1 MASDKRDFE
10 TSAFAAE
17 WRERVGPVVEAKS
30 VQFNFNMG
38 PSAGRPV
45 DVEISHRDDK
55 VLEAAAN
62 DVVAAL
68 RGYGGVT
75 DVENGVAL
83 GKPQLDLTLRPEA
96 VSLGLNATDI
106 ARQVR
111 GAFYGSEA
119 LRQQDGRNEVRV
131 LVRLPAAERRN
142 ENDISDLLIRTS
154 QGGEIA
160 LREAAEIKRG
170 RSWPSIERADG
181 RRIIHVTADIRDGE
195 TTPALVLGKLQEE
208 VLAALPDEYPGL
220 SWGLGGENREQR
232 ESLGSLGT
240 GAMMALLAIYG
251 LLAVPFRSYI
261 QPFIV
266 MAAIPFGLVGAIG
279 VSSPGDVAV
288 RGGRGRGGAAVSADH
303 ADLDHDLL
311 RAGADDHGALGA
323 GPLPDPDGGEPRLRG
338 DVRDRDHPAD
348 RAGAV
353 PRGRGREERV
363 ALVDGAAAGLDRAR
377 SAGGGAGR
385 GAGRGRER
393 SGGLMMSFFQDAP
406 GNPDLFLADP
416 TLRAE
421 LARRLPASLLTLAQA
436 RCAAIGVA
444 STELLPRLAAQ
455 AEAQPP
461 EHVPYDPW
469 GRRVDEIRT
478 SPAWEALRV
487 FSATQG
493 LVATGYE
500 AGLGEHRRVIQAAL
514 LHPFSASSATYSC
527 PLAMTDAA
535 ARVLIDLAP
544 ASLRERLVPGLTTT
558 DPACFITSGQW
569 MTERTGGSDVGGTE
583 TVARPAG
590 VVGGEQRYT
599 LHGVK
604 WFTSATTSEMA
615 LTLAR
620 IDDGA
625 QAPVA
630 GSRGLSLFCV
640 EVTREAGRGWQG
652 ITVNRLKDKLGTRA
666 LPTAELTLDGAPAT
680 LIGEPGRGVANISGM
695 LNVTRLYN
703 AIASASGMRRAC
715 ALARDYA
722 ERRVA
727 FGRKLVD
734 LPLHGDPGRHGRR
747 GGGRAGAGDGVRG
760 AARTQ
765 RGGHRQRG
773 RASAPAGVDP
783 VGQAD
788 DREAGGGDRVGGA
801 RVLRR
806 RGLRRGHRAASPA
819 ARRPGAGDLGGDHQ
833 RALAGRAARGGPR
846 GGVLGG
852 LGGPVPK
859 VRAAGASAQPGR
871 GDGGARRGA
880 RAGRGGAA
888 GAQ

>member
-1 MASDKRDFE
+1 
-10 TSAFAAE
+10 
-17 WRERVGPVVEAKS
+17 
-30 VQFNFNMG
+30 
-38 PSAGRPV
+38 
-45 DVEISHRDDK
+45 
-55 VLEAAAN
+55 
-62 DVVAAL
+62 
-68 RGYGGVT
+68 
-75 DVENGVAL
+75 
-83 GKPQLDLTLRPEA
+83 
-96 VSLGLNATDI
+96 
-106 ARQVR
+106 
-111 GAFYGSEA
+111 
-119 LRQQDGRNEVRV
+119 
-131 LVRLPAAERRN
+131 
-142 ENDISDLLIRTS
+142 
-154 QGGEIA
+154 
-160 LREAAEIKRG
+160 
-170 RSWPSIERADG
+170 
-181 RRIIHVTADIRDGE
+181 
-195 TTPALVLGKLQEE
+195 
-208 VLAALPDEYPGL
+208 
-220 SWGLGGENREQR
+220 
-232 ESLGSLGT
+232 
-240 GAMMALLAIYG
+240 
-251 LLAVPFRSYI
+251 
-261 QPFIV
+261 
-266 MAAIPFGLVGAIG
+266 
-279 VSSPGDVAV
+279 
-288 RGGRGRGGAAVSADH
+288 
-303 ADLDHDLL
+303 
-311 RAGADDHGALGA
+311 
-323 GPLPDPDGGEPRLRG
+323 
-338 DVRDRDHPAD
+338 
-348 RAGAV
+348 
-353 PRGRGREERV
+353 
-363 ALVDGAAAGLDRAR
+363 
-377 SAGGGAGR
+377 
-385 GAGRGRER
+385 
-393 SGGLMMSFFQDAP
+393 MSFFQDAP

-421 LARRLPASLLTLAQA
+421 LARRLPASLLALAQA

-514 LHPFSASSATYSC
+514 LHLFSASSATYSC

-535 ARVLIDLAP
+535 ARVLLDLAP
-544 ASLRERLVPGLTTT
+544 ASLRERLVAGLTTT
-558 DPACFITSGQW
+558 DPARFITSGQW

-734 LPLHGDPGRHGRR
+734 LPLHAATLADMEAETAAVLALVMECAALLGRSEAGTASEDERR
-747 GGGRAGAGDGVRG
+747 RLRALIPLAKLTTAKQAVATASEALECFGGAGYVEDTGLPRLLRDAQVLAIWEGTTNVLSLDVLRAEGREGAFSAVLADLSQRSERLARPLNRVAATAVRDGVRG
-760 AARTQ
+760 LVA
-765 RGGHRQRG
+765 
-773 RASAPAGVDP
+773 
-783 VGQAD
+783 
-788 DREAGGGDRVGGA
+788 
-801 RVLRR
+801 
-806 RGLRRGHRAASPA
+806 
-819 ARRPGAGDLGGDHQ
+819 
-833 RALAGRAARGGPR
+833 AGRQA
-846 GGVLGG
+846 L
-852 LGGPVPK
+852 
-859 VRAAGASAQPGR
+859 SE
-871 GDGGARRGA
+871 
-880 RAGRGGAA
+880 GGAA
-888 GAQ
+888 LEAGARKLALRAGHLAEALYLAETAAVDEVAAEQFRRFVALRIG